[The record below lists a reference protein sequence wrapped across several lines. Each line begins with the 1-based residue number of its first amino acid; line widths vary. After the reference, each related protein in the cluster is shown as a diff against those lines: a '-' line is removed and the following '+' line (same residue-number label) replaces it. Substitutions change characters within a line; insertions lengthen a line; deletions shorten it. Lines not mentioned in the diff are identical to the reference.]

1 MKKRTITLLLI
12 ALFVALTIACR
23 TSADPTST
31 SIPSLSETVQVTETQ
46 VKTSTPRPPR
56 PTRSPYIELYKA
68 SPSAIFFDHTVDR
81 GTGDGVRVFLGESK
95 AFIFEIVGGANCS
108 SMPSGQGYL
117 VRYDD
122 GTEEWK
128 DRVEI
133 EQQPTYVL
141 NNANLYFHDWILYDS
156 CS

>member
-1 MKKRTITLLLI
+1 MKKHTASLLL
-12 ALFVALTIACR
+12 ALLVALVIACR

-31 SIPSLSETVQVTETQ
+31 SIPSPFETIRVTETQ
-46 VKTSTPRPPR
+46 VKTPTPRPPR
-56 PTRSPYIELYKA
+56 PTKNPYMELYKA

-81 GTGDGVRVFLGESK
+81 GTGRGVKVFLGENK
-95 AFIFEIVGGANCS
+95 AFVFEIVGGANCS

-117 VRYDD
+117 VRYED
-122 GTEEWK
+122 GTHEWK

-133 EQQPTYVL
+133 EQQNTYVL
-141 NNANLYFHDWILYDS
+141 NDANLYFHDWTLYDS